1 MQSDWVRMTNT
12 THLVAVDWLRITGWW
27 LTQEIEAVKERWSLR
42 AVISDGIRQAHSPT
56 PLYVTWSAVSMQD
69 LKFTGYEWT
78 ALWPMH
84 EIQLPV
90 WCGMVCKTF
99 SGENNYLIPC
109 WFCPLTKKWAVYNFN
124 CRFIWTVRDRT
135 TAKKIQKNALKK
147 IICILM
153 SQRSIRP
160 LRKTWL
166 STWWQNPL
174 LAITEVRCF
183 L

>member
-42 AVISDGIRQAHSPT
+42 AVISDGIRQGHSPT
-56 PLYVTWSAVSMQD
+56 PLYVTWSAVSMQH

-84 EIQLPV
+84 EILQQLPV
-90 WCGMVCKTF
+90 WCEMVCKTF

-109 WFCPLTKKWAVYNFN
+109 WFNTFVHWQINDQSIILIVGLFEQWETEQQ
-124 CRFIWTVRDRT
+124 
-135 TAKKIQKNALKK
+135 QKNPEKR
-147 IICILM
+147 I
-153 SQRSIRP
+153 
-160 LRKTWL
+160 
-166 STWWQNPL
+166 
-174 LAITEVRCF
+174 
-183 L
+183 